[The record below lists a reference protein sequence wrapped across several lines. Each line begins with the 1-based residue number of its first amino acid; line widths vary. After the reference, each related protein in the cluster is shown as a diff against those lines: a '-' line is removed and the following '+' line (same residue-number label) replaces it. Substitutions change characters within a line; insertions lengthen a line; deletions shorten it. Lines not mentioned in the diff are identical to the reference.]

1 MHDSTAKVSSGILN
15 GNVNYFGDFDQC
27 LNIQGPMDD
36 LKGKYCLTY
45 LQASIPNNMP
55 KLKHLYN
62 LMHSH
67 SAFISEF
74 DDVSMTLHWVIF
86 VIKTVL
92 LTLIVTLKFIS
103 HSALKVQHL
112 SIVYHNNY

>member
-1 MHDSTAKVSSGILN
+1 MHDSTAKISSGLLN

-27 LNIQGPMDD
+27 LQIQGPMED

-45 LQASIPNNMP
+45 LQASIPKNMP
-55 KLKHLYN
+55 KLEHLYR

-74 DDVSMTLHWVIF
+74 DDVSTML
-86 VIKTVL
+86 VL
-92 LTLIVTLKFIS
+92 VNFRILTLKFIS
-103 HSALKVQHL
+103 NMNRK
-112 SIVYHNNY
+112 SIVYNVYLQELYDT

>member
-1 MHDSTAKVSSGILN
+1 MKNQKKKNLISVHDSTAKISSGLLN

-27 LNIQGPMDD
+27 LRIQGPADD

-45 LQASIPNNMP
+45 LQASIPKNMP
-55 KLKHLYN
+55 KLKRLYD

-74 DDVSMTLHWVIF
+74 DDVSTKMKNDL
-86 VIKTVL
+86 
-92 LTLIVTLKFIS
+92 
-103 HSALKVQHL
+103 Q
-112 SIVYHNNY
+112 